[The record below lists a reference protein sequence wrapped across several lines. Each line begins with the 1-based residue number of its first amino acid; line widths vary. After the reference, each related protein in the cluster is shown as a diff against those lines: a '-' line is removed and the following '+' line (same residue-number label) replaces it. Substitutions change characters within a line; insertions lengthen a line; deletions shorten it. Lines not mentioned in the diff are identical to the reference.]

1 MREFVERTPM
11 KSLRIVIVCLLCLF
25 YSNWVRAETF
35 QLNDDGKNLI
45 QQARQAY
52 DSDMRDRP
60 VVNDAG
66 IKEYVQKVTKQLI
79 AKGKPLQP
87 GMQLRVTVVDAPKPE
102 VYSYIDGHIVV
113 SSGLVYGLDNE
124 AQLAGVLASQAAH
137 LTEGYYIA
145 LYQQIKAAERNQNRM
160 AVAGAIFGVLLDSAV
175 DYAVDYQGIEM
186 TEDIMNGEATYGET
200 MKNLAAISVAQ
211 GAYYDIKDVVQN
223 MPKEDAHGKP
233 LDPRLQFEPLA
244 DAQGMVFCARAG
256 YLPSECAR
264 GWDNIQR
271 INHRILKEEEQMM
284 GAFAEQI
291 RMQRSLME
299 SAMLRMQQAMNDTG
313 LVQTPSHAQASR
325 AQFVTRLTKLKE
337 VKAVSASATRN
348 GEKEYRRFIEGNI
361 LPRAQAAL
369 EDERYE
375 DAHKDFKVLY
385 DRGVRTAPVAYGM
398 AKSQLGDFAF
408 GASPAE
414 LKAAEKAYR
423 EAARLDPGFAE
434 PYRGLAELYSDTDE
448 YEEAVGAWQ
457 SYLKLNPKVS
467 DRKKIE
473 RKIKNLKRKASR

>member
-1 MREFVERTPM
+1 M
-11 KSLRIVIVCLLCLF
+11 KSLRIVIFCLLFLCF
-25 YSNWVRAETF
+25 SSWATAETF
-35 QLNDDGKNLI
+35 QLNDDGKQLI

-52 DSDMRDRP
+52 DSDMLDRP
-60 VVNDAG
+60 VVTDAG
-66 IKEYVQKVTKQLI
+66 IKQYVQKVTDQLV
-79 AKGKPLQP
+79 AQGKPLQP
-87 GMQLRVTVVDAPKPE
+87 GMQLSVTVIDAHKPE

-137 LTEGYYIA
+137 LTEGYYVA

-223 MPKEDAHGKP
+223 MPKEDAQGRP

-244 DAQGMVFCARAG
+244 DAQGMIFCAKAG

-264 GWDNIQR
+264 GWENIQR

-284 GAFAEQI
+284 GAFAEQM

-299 SAMLRMQQAMNDTG
+299 SAMQRVRQTMNDTG

-325 AQFVTRLTKLKE
+325 AQFVSGLTKLKE
-337 VKAVSASATRN
+337 VKAVSTSATRK
-348 GEKEYRRFIEGNI
+348 GEKEYRKFIEGNI
-361 LPRAQAAL
+361 FPRAQAAL

-375 DAHKDFKVLY
+375 EAHKDFKVLY
-385 DRGVRTAPVAYGM
+385 NRGVRSAPVAYGL

-414 LKAAEKAYR
+414 LKVAEKAYK
-423 EAARLDPGFAE
+423 EAARLDPEFAE
-434 PYRGLAELYSDTDE
+434 PYRGLAELYSDSDE
-448 YEEAVGAWQ
+448 YEKAVEAWQ
-457 SYLKLNPKVS
+457 SYLKLNPRAS

-473 RKIKNLKRKASR
+473 RKIKTLQKKASR